1 MFVNSDDIALFKV
14 AFIPLIVE
22 VKDHGDNLK
31 GLIKKYIIRG
41 GKQQRMKITIELG
54 EHTKA
59 VANAVPQSAVALKQG
74 FGLQPAGIAVRQI
87 KKVLKC
93 VSFQHFPQFE
103 QLFGLGLLKFLH
115 VPLAA
120 FFAFN
125 QVVAA
130 EFQ

>member
-1 MFVNSDDIALFKV
+1 
-14 AFIPLIVE
+14 
-22 VKDHGDNLK
+22 
-31 GLIKKYIIRG
+31 
-41 GKQQRMKITIELG
+41 MKITIELG

-103 QLFGLGLLKFLH
+103 QLFGPGLLKFLH